1 DVEYFPLSAWPNPGP
16 PAPPPTP
23 PPTTKYTIAAGNNP
37 VFVAVNSDRTT
48 ALVSNSGSGNV
59 SVFSMSSGTLTAAGT
74 VTACTTPAQ
83 IHINSSNFA
92 YLVCNGENK
101 VNAYSVSGSSLN
113 LVGSYSTGTQPTSVA
128 GY

>member
-1 DVEYFPLSAWPNPGP
+1 
-16 PAPPPTP
+16 
-23 PPTTKYTIAAGNNP
+23 
-37 VFVAVNSDRTT
+37 
-48 ALVSNSGSGNV
+48 
-59 SVFSMSSGTLTAAGT
+59 AAGT